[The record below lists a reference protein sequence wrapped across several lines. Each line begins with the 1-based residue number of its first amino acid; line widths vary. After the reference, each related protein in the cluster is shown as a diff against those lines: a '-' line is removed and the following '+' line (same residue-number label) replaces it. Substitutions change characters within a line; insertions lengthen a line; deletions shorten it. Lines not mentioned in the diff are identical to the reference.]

1 MLNLYQLHLNFNRVK
16 VTLLPTAVET
26 TNILITN
33 QMYPAAQQALF
44 FIFSRVIPSVF
55 IIRGCYIPFQFKLV
69 TALYY
74 FHRIYENDPLGN
86 TPLSENDPQN
96 QSRFWKWPLGK
107 MPPSPTPSLT
117 YKGSASYCPPTW
129 YSRVLLIQVYTGKIQ
144 QFLLVCSCCGFAFI
158 SVLVLVERF

>member
-1 MLNLYQLHLNFNRVK
+1 
-16 VTLLPTAVET
+16 
-26 TNILITN
+26 
-33 QMYPAAQQALF
+33 MYPAAQQALF

-55 IIRGCYIPFQFKLV
+55 IIRGCYIPFQFTLV
-69 TALYY
+69 TALYQ

-86 TPLSENDPQN
+86 TPLSENDPPPPKKKKN
-96 QSRFWKWPLGK
+96 QDFENDPSAKF
-107 MPPSPTPSLT
+107 PPSPLPPSLT

-129 YSRVLLIQVYTGKIQ
+129 YSRVLLIQVYTGKIR